1 MADLTGIGA
10 IFEFG
15 GKIIDKVWPDKT
27 EAEKAKLKL
36 FELQMNGEL
45 QQLAA
50 DLELAKGQLQVNA
63 VEAQSSSVFVAG
75 WRPAVGWVCVI
86 GLLYTFILRPLLSWA
101 SGFAVDPVPLP
112 PALDMADLLTL
123 LLGMLGLGGLRTAE
137 KLKGVAR

>member
-10 IFEFG
+10 IFDFG

-75 WRPAVGWVCVI
+75 WRPAVGWVCVM
-86 GLLYTFILRPLLSWA
+86 GLLYTFIIRPLLAWA
-101 SGFAVDPVPLP
+101 SGFAVDPVPVVTPEVRMKGFEPIAKVLVPVAVP
-112 PALDMADLLTL
+112 PDAN
-123 LLGMLGLGGLRTAE
+123 E
-137 KLKGVAR
+137 

>member
-10 IFEFG
+10 IFDLG
-15 GKIIDKVWPDKT
+15 GKIIDKIWPDKT

-36 FELQMNGEL
+36 FEMQMNGEL

-63 VEAQSSSVFVAG
+63 VEAQSSSVFVSG
-75 WRPAVGWVCVI
+75 WRPAVGWCCVL
-86 GLLYTFILRPLLSWA
+86 GLFYTFLLRPILIWA
-101 SGFAVDPVPLP
+101 SGFAVEPITP
-112 PALDMADLLTL
+112 PPPLDMADLLTL

-137 KLKGVAR
+137 KIKGVAR

>member
-10 IFEFG
+10 IFDFG
-15 GKIIDKVWPDKT
+15 SKVIDKIWPDKT

-50 DLELAKGQLQVNA
+50 DLELAKGQLAVNA

-75 WRPAVGWVCVI
+75 WRPAVGWCCVL
-86 GLLYTFILRPLLSWA
+86 GLFYTFLLRPILVWA
-101 SGFAVDPVPLP
+101 SGFAVDPIAP
-112 PALDMADLLTL
+112 PPPLDMADLLTL

-137 KLKGVAR
+137 KIKGVAK